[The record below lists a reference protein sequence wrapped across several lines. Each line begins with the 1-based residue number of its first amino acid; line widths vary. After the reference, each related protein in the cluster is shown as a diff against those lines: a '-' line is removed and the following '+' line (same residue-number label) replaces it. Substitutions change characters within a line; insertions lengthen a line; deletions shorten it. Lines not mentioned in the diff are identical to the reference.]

1 MATADRCTQVSSS
14 FTLPG
19 VIVMTNQ
26 ALYTHH
32 NGMWFD
38 GMAWLTPNTQRWNV
52 HSWTLDVWFKFYDSV
67 SGTLIENNSTF
78 PDQWSL
84 WFYPPNNVTFQLNMN
99 TVNTSFTFN
108 PATDYNKWFIIQ
120 AGTNKLDKGSK
131 ICVKVNDEATKCII
145 AATYYA
151 TYYDDT
157 GGAGNIRIG
166 NGFRGYIRKI
176 KIYDWFKTEPNL
188 KIMYRKSPQCYKF
201 HHFQPD

>member
-1 MATADRCTQVSSS
+1 
-14 FTLPG
+14 
-19 VIVMTNQ
+19 MTNQ

-38 GMAWLTPNTQRWNV
+38 GMAWLTPNTQRWDV
-52 HSWTLDVWFKFYDSV
+52 HSWTVDVWFKFYDTV

-78 PDQWSL
+78 PAQWSL

-99 TVNTSFTFN
+99 AINTTFTFN
-108 PATDYNKWFIIQ
+108 PATDYNKWFMVQ
-120 AGTNKLDKGSK
+120 AGTNKQDKSSR
-131 ICVKVNDEATKCII
+131 ICLKFNDDPTVCDMV
-145 AATYYA
+145 A

-188 KIMYRKSPQCYKF
+188 KIMYRKSPQ
-201 HHFQPD
+201 